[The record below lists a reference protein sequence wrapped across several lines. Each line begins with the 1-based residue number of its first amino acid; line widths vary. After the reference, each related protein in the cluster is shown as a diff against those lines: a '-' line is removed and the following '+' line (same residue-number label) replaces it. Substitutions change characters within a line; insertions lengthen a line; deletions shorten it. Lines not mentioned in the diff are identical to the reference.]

1 MRDNMKHFLSLMF
14 LCLVACAPAAFAQ
27 KWEVGFGA
35 GGTFLTSQTI
45 TNPIGNADAGRSPGF
60 AVSAWLDN
68 NSSSGIFGGEL
79 RYDHENGDLKLSSG
93 GTKVTFGSQSN
104 AVHYDFL
111 LHFASSESPVR
122 PFVAAGGGV
131 KWYSGTGSEQVFQP
145 LSNIAVFSD
154 VRDVKALVSVGAGLK
169 FAIAK
174 STQLRLE
181 VHDYLTP
188 FPDKLIA
195 PVAGSS
201 VGGWLQDIVVMA
213 GLSFSF

>member
-1 MRDNMKHFLSLMF
+1 MKHLLSFMF
-14 LCLVACAPAAFAQ
+14 LAVAVATPAAFAQ

-35 GGTFLTSQTI
+35 GGSFLTSQTI
-45 TNPIGNADAGRSPGF
+45 TNPLGNADATRNPGF
-60 AVSAWLDN
+60 ALSAWLDN
-68 NSSSGIFGGEL
+68 NTSSGLFGGEL

-93 GTKVTFGSQSN
+93 GTSVTFGSQSN

-111 LHFASSESPVR
+111 MHFASSESPIR

-169 FAIAK
+169 FNVAK
-174 STQLRLE
+174 STLLRLE

-188 FPDKLIA
+188 FPNKLIA
-195 PVAGSS
+195 PVTGSS
-201 VGGWLQDIVVMA
+201 VGGWLQDFVVSA
-213 GLSFSF
+213 GLSFTF